1 MSSMVFLN
9 TKPRTIEKPT
19 SEELKSIFKKYD
31 KTGDGISLTSEELK
45 SIFKKYG
52 KTGDG
57 KLSRQELKRDACL
70 WFTGF
75 RSGRALQRADR
86 NSDVYISE
94 NEINELVNYAS
105 KMGYQVTT

>member
-57 KLSRQELKRDACL
+57 KLSRQELKMAACL